1 MDYIDELKPL
11 IDAGWPAGNTSEK
24 ALSEL
29 NIFLINCNLSKEDR
43 KKLVS
48 ILLKF

>member
-1 MDYIDELKPL
+1 MNYIEELRPL
-11 IDAGWPAGNTSEK
+11 IEAGWPDGNISEQ

-48 ILLKF
+48 ILIKF